1 MLSID
6 PGKHRCAIALLA
18 SDGHLLDLTWQP
30 SLARI
35 PVALRSYGG
44 PVVVEGQYAGR
55 AGGSMAA
62 VSMAAGM
69 VVGQMLR
76 RSALYVVPTSTWT
89 RNVAKTER
97 QQVSLSRM
105 TERELEM
112 LGAACPS
119 KQHNLVDAI
128 DLGRWALRQGDLS
141 RWEWR

>member
-6 PGKHRCAIALLA
+6 PGKHCCAIALLA
-18 SDGHLLDLTWQP
+18 SDGHLLDLIWQP

-35 PVALRSYGG
+35 PVKLRSYGG
-44 PVVVEGQYAGR
+44 PVVVEGQH
-55 AGGSMAA
+55 GGAA
-62 VSMAAGM
+62 PTVSMAAGM
-69 VVGQMLR
+69 LVGQMLR
-76 RSALYVVPTSTWT
+76 RSGLYLVPAPTWT
-89 RNVAKTER
+89 RCVPKEAR
-97 QQVSLSRM
+97 QLASLLSM